1 MKPDPTGSRADSSP
15 ADSREFELRNTDE
28 LYRALVDQAPDA
40 IFVCDHKFRLV
51 EVNARAC
58 EMSGCSREEV
68 LRRSVFDFMVP
79 EDVVANPLKL
89 DELKQGKPVV
99 NERRLKRKNG
109 TAIPVEITAKLLSD
123 GRLQA
128 IMRDISQR
136 KRAEKERKK
145 LDAAL
150 RQSEQRFR
158 ALIEHSHDAIALV
171 GPDGDILYASPST
184 TNVIGYTPQE
194 LLQHNMV
201 EFVRPDYLEVVR
213 ERLAESLRQPG
224 VGISA
229 ESYVRHKDGGYRFL
243 EGTLT
248 NLVDEP
254 SVGAIVSNYRDIT
267 EHKLA
272 EDRLKLSEN
281 QLAEAQHLAHM
292 GSWNWDLQRNT
303 RTWSNELYHIFGLAP
318 DSAAPSYE
326 EGVLQFVHPDDRELL
341 QRSVEASLRDR
352 QPCDVTF
359 RIIRPDKVERIIHGR
374 GEVIK
379 GDDGNP
385 VRMFGT
391 AQDITEQARSEQA
404 LIDAERHYRD
414 IFENAREGIFQS
426 TPEGQYLVANPAL
439 ARMHGYESPEALIA
453 GCQNISHQI
462 YADPPR
468 RAEFKRLLETA
479 GVVTDFEI
487 KTRQKDGSNLWVSV
501 NARAVRDAEGVTLYY
516 EGTSQDITDRKSAQ
530 EKSAAFA
537 TLARKLSGA
546 STQLT
551 AARIIAQT
559 ARDLFGWDACN
570 LDLYD
575 AERDWV
581 FPLLNIDTV
590 DGKEQDVTPHIK
602 AGPPTARGRRVID
615 GRAEL
620 LLRDEPIE
628 FDPHSIPFGDT
639 SRPSASMM
647 SVPIQ
652 NGPNVIGMLSIQ
664 SYTPRAYDE
673 ARLKD
678 FVSLAEHCGE
688 ALNRIHAQGLLHE
701 SEERFRQLAE
711 HLEDVV
717 WIADRELTRLL
728 YINPAYEKVFGRSSQ
743 SLYTDLQSWWDAVHP
758 DDQDLVNQML
768 EQQRNNQYVPLE
780 YRIIRPDGSIRWIL
794 RRAFPIRDQNGDIY
808 RVAGLSQDITER
820 KRVQDELRKS
830 EEELRLF
837 NLATNDMFWS
847 WDFSTGNVMRSTGFE
862 RVFGY
867 AEREIDPSISWW
879 QERLHPD
886 DRQRA
891 IDAIQ
896 AAFKRGEKACTS
908 EYRFRRRDGSYAL
921 ISDRAYI
928 VRDEAGNAVR
938 AIGAMTDITERKEAE
953 EALRESEERY
963 RDLVENSR
971 ELICT
976 HDLNGLVLS
985 ANPAAAAAL
994 GYEPE
999 EYVGK
1004 KTIRDILIP
1013 EVRHQFDEYMAR
1025 LRKEGSTSGIM
1036 LVQTKSGETRMW
1048 KYYNSLRT
1056 EGVTAPVVRG
1066 MARDITEELRARKAL
1081 RHGEERY
1088 RELFENSRDAIYL
1101 HDMSGRY
1108 LSVNRA
1114 AEELS
1119 GYSRD
1124 EILGKNFTD
1133 FVAAEF
1139 IPDVQEN
1146 FVKKLGTEGATM
1158 YEIEVIKKNGKRVPV
1173 EVSSRLLYK
1182 DDVPVAVQG
1191 TIRDISER
1199 KKTQA
1204 ILREYSRR
1212 LVEAQEMERK
1222 KIARELHDDIGQ
1234 ILTAV
1239 RISLQSMQRTCQIAD
1254 SARIDDNIVVIDEAL
1269 ERVRELSLELRPAL
1283 LDDLGLAVALR
1294 WYLKR
1299 YCERTAIQGEVD
1311 SNFDDDMRLP
1321 RKLETACFRISQE
1334 ALTNVV
1340 RHAEASHVRINLDR
1354 TEHEFRLTISDDGKG
1369 FDAAAV
1375 LASASAESFGLH
1387 GIEERAIGVGGCI
1400 EIQSRPG
1407 HGTQLIAHFPLRQ
1420 KRRSSQS

>member
-1 MKPDPTGSRADSSP
+1 MAKENKLDLSLLTQHVTAGRRRALEESEH
-15 ADSREFELRNTDE
+15 RFEAFMSHLPGYAWIKEANGKYLYMNEPLQKVLQVHKNDWRGRTDE
-28 LYRALVDQAPDA
+28 DLWPENAVEFRRNDLLVLQERRELQTVESW
-40 IFVCDHKFRLV
+40 FYGGQRWLLVSKFRI
-51 EVNARAC
+51 
-58 EMSGCSREEV
+58 
-68 LRRSVFDFMVP
+68 FD
-79 EDVVANPLKL
+79 D
-89 DELKQGKPVV
+89 G
-99 NERRLKRKNG
+99 NG
-109 TAIPVEITAKLLSD
+109 ILLGGIAI
-123 GRLQA
+123 
-128 IMRDISQR
+128 
-136 KRAEKERKK
+136 
-145 LDAAL
+145 
-150 RQSEQRFR
+150 
-158 ALIEHSHDAIALV
+158 
-171 GPDGDILYASPST
+171 
-184 TNVIGYTPQE
+184 
-194 LLQHNMV
+194 
-201 EFVRPDYLEVVR
+201 
-213 ERLAESLRQPG
+213 
-224 VGISA
+224 
-229 ESYVRHKDGGYRFL
+229 
-243 EGTLT
+243 
-248 NLVDEP
+248 
-254 SVGAIVSNYRDIT
+254 DIT

-281 QLAEAQHLAHM
+281 QLAEAQHLAHT
-292 GSWNWDLQRNT
+292 GSWNWDLQTNAS
-303 RTWSNELYHIFGLAP
+303 TWSCELYHIFGLAM

-326 EGVLQFVHPDDRELL
+326 ESILQFVHPDDRELF
-341 QRSVEASLRDR
+341 QRSVEVSLRDSK
-352 QPCDVTF
+352 PCDVTF
-359 RIIRPDKVERIIHGR
+359 RIIRPDKVERIIHAR
-374 GEVIK
+374 GEVMK
-379 GDDGNP
+379 GDDGNA

-391 AQDITEQARSEQA
+391 ARDITEQARSEQA
-404 LIDAERHYRD
+404 LIDAESHYRD

-453 GCQNISHQI
+453 GCQDISHQI
-462 YADPPR
+462 YADPLR
-468 RAEFKRLLETA
+468 REEFKLLMETA

-501 NARAVRDAEGVTLYY
+501 NARAVRDAEGMILYY
-516 EGTSQDITDRKSAQ
+516 EGTSQDITDRKRAQ

-570 LDLYD
+570 LDRYD

-581 FPLLNIDTV
+581 LPLLNIDTV
-590 DGKEQDVTPHIK
+590 DGKEQDVTPLIK
-602 AGPPTARGRRVID
+602 AGPPTERGRRVLN

-620 LLRDEPIE
+620 LLRKEPIE
-628 FDPHSIPFGDT
+628 FDAHSIPFGDT
-639 SRPSASMM
+639 NRPSASVM

-664 SYTPRAYDE
+664 SYRPSAYDE
-673 ARLKD
+673 TALKD
-678 FVSLAEHCGE
+678 CVSLAEHCGE

-717 WIADRELTRLL
+717 WIADRELTRVL
-728 YINPAYEKVFGRSSQ
+728 YINPAYEKIFGRSSQ
-743 SLYTDLQSWWDAVHP
+743 SLYTDWPSWLDAVHP
-758 DDQDLVNQML
+758 DDRDLVNQTL
-768 EQQRNNQYVPLE
+768 EQHRNSEYVPLE

-837 NLATNDMFWS
+837 NLATNDMFWN
-847 WDFSTGNVMRSTGFE
+847 WDFSTGTVVRSTGFK

-867 AEREIDPSISWW
+867 AELEIDPPISWW
-879 QERLHPD
+879 EDRLHPE
-886 DRQRA
+886 DRQRVS
-891 IDAIQ
+891 DAFQ
-896 AAFKRGEKACTS
+896 AAVQGGEKACTY
-908 EYRFRRRDGSYAL
+908 EYRFRRRDGSYAT

-928 VRDEAGNAVR
+928 VRDELGNAVR
-938 AIGAMTDITERKEAE
+938 AIGAMTDITKRKEAE

-985 ANPAAAAAL
+985 SNPAAAAAL
-994 GYEPE
+994 GYELD

-1004 KTIRDILIP
+1004 KTIPDILPP
-1013 EVRHQFDEYMAR
+1013 EIRHQFDEYMAR
-1025 LRKEGSTSGIM
+1025 LLKDGTTSGIM
-1036 LVQTKSGETRMW
+1036 LVKTKSGETRTW
-1048 KYYNSLRT
+1048 EYYNSLRT
-1056 EGVTAPVVRG
+1056 EGVAAPIVRG

-1081 RHGEERY
+1081 RQGEERY
-1088 RELFENSRDAIYL
+1088 RELFENSRDPIYL

-1108 LSVNRA
+1108 LSINSA

-1133 FVAAEF
+1133 FVSPEF
-1139 IPDVQEN
+1139 TQDIKEN
-1146 FVKKLGTEGATM
+1146 FVKKLGTERATM
-1158 YEIEVIKKNGKRVPV
+1158 YEVEVITKGGKRVPV
-1173 EVSSRLLYK
+1173 EVSSRMLYK
-1182 DDVPVAVQG
+1182 EDVPVGVQG

-1254 SARIDDNIVVIDEAL
+1254 SPRIDDSIMVIDEAL

-1283 LDDLGLAVALR
+1283 LDDLGLAAALR

-1299 YCERTAIQGEVD
+1299 YCDRTAIQGEVD

-1334 ALTNVV
+1334 ALTNVA
-1340 RHAEASHVRINLDR
+1340 RHAEASHVRISLDR
-1354 TEHEFRLTISDDGKG
+1354 TEHEFRLSIADDGKG

-1387 GIEERAIGVGGCI
+1387 GIEERAFGVGGRI

-1407 HGTQLIAHFPLRQ
+1407 HGTQLTGHFPLRQ
-1420 KRRSSQS
+1420 KRRSSQT

>member
-1 MKPDPTGSRADSSP
+1 MAKENKLDLSLLTQHATAGRRMDHALEESEHR
-15 ADSREFELRNTDE
+15 FEAFMSHLPGYAWIKDAAGKFLYMNKRLQKVLPVYKNAWRGRTDE
-28 LYRALVDQAPDA
+28 DIWPENAIEYRRNDLLVLQ
-40 IFVCDHKFRLV
+40 
-51 EVNARAC
+51 
-58 EMSGCSREEV
+58 
-68 LRRSVFDFMVP
+68 
-79 EDVVANPLKL
+79 
-89 DELKQGKPVV
+89 
-99 NERRLKRKNG
+99 ERRELQTIETWFYRGQLRWCLVSKFPILDDGNG
-109 TAIPVEITAKLLSD
+109 MLLGGVAIDITEY
-123 GRLQA
+123 
-128 IMRDISQR
+128 
-136 KRAEKERKK
+136 KRAELSRDKAEER
-145 LDAAL
+145 
-150 RQSEQRFR
+150 F
-158 ALIEHSHDAIALV
+158 
-171 GPDGDILYASPST
+171 
-184 TNVIGYTPQE
+184 
-194 LLQHNMV
+194 
-201 EFVRPDYLEVVR
+201 
-213 ERLAESLRQPG
+213 
-224 VGISA
+224 
-229 ESYVRHKDGGYRFL
+229 
-243 EGTLT
+243 
-248 NLVDEP
+248 
-254 SVGAIVSNYRDIT
+254 
-267 EHKLA
+267 
-272 EDRLKLSEN
+272 
-281 QLAEAQHLAHM
+281 
-292 GSWNWDLQRNT
+292 
-303 RTWSNELYHIFGLAP
+303 
-318 DSAAPSYE
+318 
-326 EGVLQFVHPDDRELL
+326 
-341 QRSVEASLRDR
+341 
-352 QPCDVTF
+352 
-359 RIIRPDKVERIIHGR
+359 
-374 GEVIK
+374 
-379 GDDGNP
+379 
-385 VRMFGT
+385 
-391 AQDITEQARSEQA
+391 
-404 LIDAERHYRD
+404 RD

-453 GCQNISHQI
+453 GCQDISHQI
-462 YADPPR
+462 YADPAR
-468 RAEFKRLLETA
+468 REEFKLLLETA
-479 GVVTDFEI
+479 GVTRDFEI
-487 KTRQKDGSNLWVSV
+487 RTRRQNGSRLWVSV
-501 NARAVRDAEGVTLYY
+501 NARAVRDAEGMILYY
-516 EGTSQDITDRKSAQ
+516 EGTSQDITDRKRAQ

-546 STQLT
+546 PTQLT
-551 AARIIAQT
+551 AARIIAET
-559 ARDLFGWDACN
+559 ARDLFGWDACS

-590 DGKEQDVTPHIK
+590 DGKEQEVTPLIK
-602 AGPPTARGRRVID
+602 AGPPTARGRRVIN
-615 GRAEL
+615 GHAEL
-620 LLRDEPIE
+620 LLRKEPIE
-628 FDPHSIPFGDT
+628 FDADSVPFGDAN
-639 SRPSASMM
+639 RPSASLM

-673 ARLKD
+673 ASLKD
-678 FVSLAEHCGE
+678 CVSLAEHCGE

-711 HLEDVV
+711 NLEDVV
-717 WIADRELTRLL
+717 WIADRELTRVL
-728 YINPAYEKVFGRSSQ
+728 YINPAYEKIFGRSSQ
-743 SLYTDLQSWWDAVHP
+743 GLYTDLPSWLDAVHP
-758 DDQDLVNQML
+758 DDRDLVNQTL
-768 EQQRNNQYVPLE
+768 EKQRNSEYVPLE
-780 YRIIRPDGSIRWIL
+780 YRIVRPDGSIRWIL
-794 RRAFPIRDQNGDIY
+794 RRAFPIRNQNGDIY

-837 NLATNDMFWS
+837 NLATNDMFWN
-847 WDFSTGNVMRSTGFE
+847 WDFSTGNVVRSTGFK

-867 AEREIDPSISWW
+867 AEPEIDPPISWW
-879 QERLHPD
+879 EDRLHPE
-886 DRQRA
+886 DRQRV

-896 AAFKRGEKACTS
+896 SAVQRGEKACTY
-908 EYRFRRRDGSYAL
+908 EYRFRRRDGSYAT

-928 VRDEAGNAVR
+928 VRDELGNAVR
-938 AIGAMTDITERKEAE
+938 AIGAMKDITERKEAE

-994 GYEPE
+994 GYELD

-1004 KTIRDILIP
+1004 KTIRDILLP
-1013 EVRHQFDEYMAR
+1013 EVHHQFDEYMAR
-1025 LRKEGSTSGIM
+1025 LRKDGATSGIM

-1048 KYYNSLRT
+1048 EYYNSLRT
-1056 EGVTAPVVRG
+1056 EGVAAPIVRG
-1066 MARDITEELRARKAL
+1066 MARDITEERRARKAL
-1081 RHGEERY
+1081 RQSEERY

-1108 LSVNRA
+1108 LSINSA

-1133 FVAAEF
+1133 FVSAEF
-1139 IPDVQEN
+1139 LPDIQEN

-1158 YEIEVIKKNGKRVPV
+1158 YELEVITKGGKRVPV
-1173 EVSSRLLYK
+1173 EVSSRMLYK
-1182 DDVPVAVQG
+1182 EDAPVGVQG

-1239 RISLQSMQRTCQIAD
+1239 RISLQSTQRTCQIAD
-1254 SARIDDNIVVIDEAL
+1254 SPRIDDNIVVIDEAL
-1269 ERVRELSLELRPAL
+1269 KRVRELSLELRPAL
-1283 LDDLGLAVALR
+1283 LDDLGLAAALR

-1334 ALTNVV
+1334 ALTNVA
-1340 RHAEASHVRINLDR
+1340 RHAEASQVRISLDR
-1354 TEHEFRLTISDDGKG
+1354 TEHEFRLSISDDGKG

-1387 GIEERAIGVGGCI
+1387 GIEERALGVGGRI
-1400 EIQSRPG
+1400 EIQSRLG
-1407 HGTQLIAHFPLRQ
+1407 HGTQLTAHFPLRQ
-1420 KRRSSQS
+1420 KRRSSQT